1 MINKQWIL
9 GIDIGGSG
17 VRCLLVNTA
26 SGDTFNSA
34 CSGWEFPEAPGTIA
48 GFDIDLDRI
57 WRHIGETSQTVLAKA
72 GINGDSVMSVAV
84 SAIRFGTVIV
94 DKGGSSLFAVPTR
107 DARAAG
113 EFLELA
119 EAEGDDIL
127 QDTGCWPLPI
137 YASARLMWVLRE
149 KPEILKSATA
159 VFSIGDW
166 ANAKLT
172 DVNVTDY
179 TQAASSGLFDIHKRQ
194 WSWDRIAR
202 LGLSKD
208 IFPEVRCSGTAI
220 GNMTRTAAAHMGL
233 HPDVVV
239 GLGGGD
245 SQCSLLG
252 GGIITPGETAFISGT
267 TGPIQTLCDKP
278 AIDLEGRCF
287 SGLHVVPDQWVL
299 ESSSGPMG
307 ETLTF
312 MSQLLFPEAPDPE
325 LRLLAE
331 AQTAEVGS
339 CGMLS
344 TVGAEVMNAK
354 SPVLSS
360 GQLTLSHTLMAKDA
374 NPRSQMCRSLIEGYA
389 CAVRANIEQL
399 ESVTGPISK
408 EIHLTGGFSRSGVF
422 AQILSDLCGR
432 NVIRS
437 DTHLTSALGAVICAS
452 VAAGQHTDFKSA
464 VNALVKPTSPV
475 APIAEH
481 ADANAA
487 LYSSWNGLREASKST
502 VTPAI
507 FNHTLSW
514 MFKDLATDDAIK
526 RRPIEVD
533 KPLRALVS
541 AAFDQDSLDKMSTLV
556 NVTYENFRAVNR
568 VLSGQ
573 GLVDVLQQARINILV
588 TEVDVVDAKSL
599 SLLPEL
605 RVIAAC
611 RGSAVNVDVDAC
623 TAFGIPVLYAPG
635 RNALAVADLTVAFIL
650 ASARKLM
657 GASVFLK
664 DESVTAGNMGK
675 MGQAFKQ
682 FQGQELW
689 GKTIGLIGIGAV
701 GREVASRLSGFGA
714 RILAADPYA
723 SNEQAALAGVALVDL
738 DTLLGKSDFISLHA
752 AVTPETT
759 GMLGAAQFCKM
770 KMGAVLINTARAA
783 LVDEPALIT
792 ALESGHLGG
801 AALDTFNQ
809 EPPGFDHPLITHPN
823 VISTPHCAGNTF
835 EVAHHQGEA
844 IADALAKMLRGETP
858 DNVLN
863 PQVLAHFDWNAERTT
878 LDDNTLEALIN
889 RPGPAITDLDKPAE
903 GKDAAAVADMS
914 LNEVTASPDVIAKMS
929 VTLARFCAAMSEDE
943 YVRALSIGLDVSLG
957 FQVGDLGLEFYIVL
971 NDGVVTAALGKVDG
985 GADVRL
991 GMRAEY
997 IDGMLSGSKDAMEA
1011 VMDGYI
1017 SFAGDAGKGLTIAR
1031 LEADM
1036 KRIYNAIVD
1045 ELGSPGDLAG
1055 IPLPGGAIIRAPA
1068 IVGVA
1073 DIRQQLLDTVN
1084 ELYAEGVI
1092 TATGGNVSVRNPDVE
1107 GQIWITP
1114 SQVFKGDLTPEL
1126 MVLIDLDGKPLI
1138 PGQKAPS
1145 SEKSFH
1151 TQILK
1156 KKPEANVVIHAHA
1169 PFATIL
1175 ANAGIPFLPISSEA
1189 AFFGGD
1195 IARVPYM
1202 TPGSDELAE
1211 AVSDI
1216 MVDEWAVFMVNH
1228 GVVCA
1233 GRSLRKACDM
1243 IQIIDRTAEVILGCF
1258 AVGKE
1263 PPLLPQSAIDKFRAI
1278 GDIIA

>member
-1 MINKQWIL
+1 
-9 GIDIGGSG
+9 
-17 VRCLLVNTA
+17 
-26 SGDTFNSA
+26 
-34 CSGWEFPEAPGTIA
+34 
-48 GFDIDLDRI
+48 
-57 WRHIGETSQTVLAKA
+57 
-72 GINGDSVMSVAV
+72 
-84 SAIRFGTVIV
+84 
-94 DKGGSSLFAVPTR
+94 
-107 DARAAG
+107 
-113 EFLELA
+113 
-119 EAEGDDIL
+119 
-127 QDTGCWPLPI
+127 
-137 YASARLMWVLRE
+137 
-149 KPEILKSATA
+149 
-159 VFSIGDW
+159 
-166 ANAKLT
+166 
-172 DVNVTDY
+172 
-179 TQAASSGLFDIHKRQ
+179 
-194 WSWDRIAR
+194 
-202 LGLSKD
+202 
-208 IFPEVRCSGTAI
+208 
-220 GNMTRTAAAHMGL
+220 
-233 HPDVVV
+233 
-239 GLGGGD
+239 
-245 SQCSLLG
+245 
-252 GGIITPGETAFISGT
+252 
-267 TGPIQTLCDKP
+267 
-278 AIDLEGRCF
+278 
-287 SGLHVVPDQWVL
+287 
-299 ESSSGPMG
+299 
-307 ETLTF
+307 
-312 MSQLLFPEAPDPE
+312 
-325 LRLLAE
+325 
-331 AQTAEVGS
+331 
-339 CGMLS
+339 
-344 TVGAEVMNAK
+344 
-354 SPVLSS
+354 
-360 GQLTLSHTLMAKDA
+360 
-374 NPRSQMCRSLIEGYA
+374 
-389 CAVRANIEQL
+389 
-399 ESVTGPISK
+399 
-408 EIHLTGGFSRSGVF
+408 
-422 AQILSDLCGR
+422 
-432 NVIRS
+432 
-437 DTHLTSALGAVICAS
+437 
-452 VAAGQHTDFKSA
+452 
-464 VNALVKPTSPV
+464 
-475 APIAEH
+475 
-481 ADANAA
+481 
-487 LYSSWNGLREASKST
+487 
-502 VTPAI
+502 
-507 FNHTLSW
+507 
-514 MFKDLATDDAIK
+514 
-526 RRPIEVD
+526 
-533 KPLRALVS
+533 
-541 AAFDQDSLDKMSTLV
+541 MSTLV

-701 GREVASRLSGFGA
+701 GREVARRLSGFGA

-738 DTLLGKSDFISLHA
+738 DTLLGNSDFISLHA
-752 AVTPETT
+752 AVTPATT

-783 LVDEPALIT
+783 LVDEPALIA

-835 EVAHHQGEA
+835 EVARHQGEA

-863 PQVLAHFDWNAERTT
+863 PQVLVHFDWNAERTT

-929 VTLARFCAAMSEDE
+929 VILARFCAAMSEDE

-991 GMRAEY
+991 GLRAEY

-1055 IPLPGGAIIRAPA
+1055 IPLPGGAIIGAPA

-1073 DIRQQLLDTVN
+1073 DIRQELLDTVN

-1151 TQILK
+1151 TQILT